1 MHAPWMGEADNQE
14 YGADFMDYALK
25 KGKDSGKD
33 DVWVS

>member
-14 YGADFMDYALK
+14 YVADFMDYALK